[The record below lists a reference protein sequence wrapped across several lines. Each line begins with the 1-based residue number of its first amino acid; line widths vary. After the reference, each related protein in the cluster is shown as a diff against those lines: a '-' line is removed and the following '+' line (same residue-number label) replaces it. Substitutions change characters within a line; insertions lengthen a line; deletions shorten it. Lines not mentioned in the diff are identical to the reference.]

1 MRTVHA
7 PHENSPIR
15 HNNYRSTPSSL
26 LARAAPWR
34 WYHKLDCDDQ
44 EVIRQELGARR
55 IREAG
60 R

>member
-1 MRTVHA
+1 MRTV
-7 PHENSPIR
+7 PLDTTIN
-15 HNNYRSTPSSL
+15 RSTPSSL